1 MSHEQLLE
9 VSAPSPLIVIY
20 VPRPSMK
27 EQDGGC
33 GQLVFSNSNIS
44 SVLLLIPIQQISNNV
59 FKEQKYAHITS
70 SSCSGI
76 RPILFVVSPRT
87 SIISDVGTL

>member
-33 GQLVFSNSNIS
+33 GQLAFSNSNIS

-59 FKEQKYAHITS
+59 FKEQK
-70 SSCSGI
+70 I
-76 RPILFVVSPRT
+76 RSHNVVIMFRDQTNPICRQP
-87 SIISDVGTL
+87 